1 LKATYLLAAMIAA
14 SSIVACNQAD
24 NDAFIIEKAK
34 MQPSVDSTLLR
45 EEPWKDAKKVECLH
59 APWDSLDD
67 NTVVRSF
74 STESDV
80 FFRYD
85 VPDTSLCAVT
95 DYAKEEDILPEDRV
109 EVFFSPTSGMD
120 SYYCAEID
128 PNGHALD
135 YSAKYYRK
143 MDYGWNFSSLKTITE
158 TRKDSYTVI
167 AIFSKKEIEDLGVDL
182 SKGFYMGIFRADFR
196 PDGSVNWYS
205 LKGTDDKSPDFHKP
219 AVLFKTIIK

>member
-1 LKATYLLAAMIAA
+1 MAAAIAA
-14 SSIVACNQAD
+14 LSIVACKQAG
-24 NDAFIIEKAK
+24 NDAFIIEKAGIR
-34 MQPSVDSTLLR
+34 PSVDSSLLS
-45 EEPWKDAKKVECLH
+45 EEPWKDARKVESLH

-67 NTVVRSF
+67 RTVVRFF
-74 STESDV
+74 STDSDV

-85 VPDTSLCAVT
+85 VPDTSICAVA
-95 DYAKEEDILPEDRV
+95 DYVKEEDILPEDRV
-109 EVFFSPTSGMD
+109 EVFFSPRKGMD
-120 SYYCAEID
+120 IYYCAEID

-143 MDYGWNFSSLKTITE
+143 MDYGWNFSSLKTITQ
-158 TRKDSYTVI
+158 TRADSYTVI
-167 AIFSKKEIEDLGVDL
+167 AVFSKKELEKLGVDL